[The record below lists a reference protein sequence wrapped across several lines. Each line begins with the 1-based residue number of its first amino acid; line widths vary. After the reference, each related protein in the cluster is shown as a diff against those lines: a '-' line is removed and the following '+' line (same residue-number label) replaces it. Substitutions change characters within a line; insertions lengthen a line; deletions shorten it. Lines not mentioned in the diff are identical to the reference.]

1 MLCYIA
7 SYSER
12 CDLLISDKFCCTF
25 LHSFEKIETEKWPF
39 LFIISLFFSIFMT
52 FSWLHP
58 QFLAV
63 NGRKLLTVLIETINL
78 TFWSKKVKIFKIY
91 GFSPYKSTFL
101 VITSLILRFECW
113 NLVHILNKQCSSIS
127 DILRVGSVHKFWQKI
142 LWWQN
147 LRTDPTKNLLKL
159 KVLMLRICVPNFRS
173 LA

>member
-1 MLCYIA
+1 MWKKISRNIFKIWLTSNQLSIFSLSFPVQCYTTL
-7 SYSER
+7 YSSR

-91 GFSPYKSTFL
+91 GFFPYKSTFW
-101 VITSLILRFECW
+101 S
-113 NLVHILNKQCSSIS
+113 
-127 DILRVGSVHKFWQKI
+127 
-142 LWWQN
+142 
-147 LRTDPTKNLLKL
+147 
-159 KVLMLRICVPNFRS
+159 
-173 LA
+173 